1 VRPFRAAGAHS
12 AAALG
17 TLVAAVCF
25 GGEPLPVPCVIC
37 PPGAAGSAEHQI
49 AGTYAGMLPAPLASA
64 LGVASCGTASCHGGP
79 KAGNHDVQSFAYTIW
94 MNDDPHARAYEV
106 LHEPRSRRMARL
118 LGLGEAHRAGTCLA
132 CHSMQNTSRQ
142 PLPPEVL
149 ADGVGCS
156 SCHGDSTRWQQI
168 HYLPEWKQLSV
179 AERAALGYRD
189 LGSVAARVTN
199 CIPCHVGDASQEVN
213 HDLIAAGHP
222 RLAFEFAAYQRLW
235 PRHWSP
241 SGKVESRPDFTERSW
256 ALGQAATLEAVARLL
271 VVRAERAAADLAAG
285 RPHRWPEFAEF
296 DCYACHK
303 ALGPDSSVAHAGRF
317 RNPFPGQPAWQPWSV
332 SAGRLLDTAAAT
344 TPMPG
349 TATVGTSVVDI
360 RKVLEADWS
369 VADRERLDRVI
380 LEARG
385 LARSARQAAQALESR
400 DRIVLDVSH
409 DRLDALVANQP
420 PEWRFWD
427 AAVQTLLA
435 MEAAGGGPA
444 RIGVWQYDQRP
455 AATAGTRQAIEE
467 LRDSLRFP
475 PGSDSPQGFSPVRF
489 NHDRVAVPLPP
500 AVQQ

>member
-1 VRPFRAAGAHS
+1 
-12 AAALG
+12 
-17 TLVAAVCF
+17 
-25 GGEPLPVPCVIC
+25 
-37 PPGAAGSAEHQI
+37 
-49 AGTYAGMLPAPLASA
+49 
-64 LGVASCGTASCHGGP
+64 
-79 KAGNHDVQSFAYTIW
+79 
-94 MNDDPHARAYEV
+94 
-106 LHEPRSRRMARL
+106 
-118 LGLGEAHRAGTCLA
+118 
-132 CHSMQNTSRQ
+132 
-142 PLPPEVL
+142 
-149 ADGVGCS
+149 
-156 SCHGDSTRWQQI
+156 
-168 HYLPEWKQLSV
+168 
-179 AERAALGYRD
+179 
-189 LGSVAARVTN
+189 
-199 CIPCHVGDASQEVN
+199 
-213 HDLIAAGHP
+213 
-222 RLAFEFAAYQRLW
+222 
-235 PRHWSP
+235 
-241 SGKVESRPDFTERSW
+241 
-256 ALGQAATLEAVARLL
+256 
-271 VVRAERAAADLAAG
+271 
-285 RPHRWPEFAEF
+285 
-296 DCYACHK
+296 
-303 ALGPDSSVAHAGRF
+303 
-317 RNPFPGQPAWQPWSV
+317 
-332 SAGRLLDTAAAT
+332 
-344 TPMPG
+344 MPG